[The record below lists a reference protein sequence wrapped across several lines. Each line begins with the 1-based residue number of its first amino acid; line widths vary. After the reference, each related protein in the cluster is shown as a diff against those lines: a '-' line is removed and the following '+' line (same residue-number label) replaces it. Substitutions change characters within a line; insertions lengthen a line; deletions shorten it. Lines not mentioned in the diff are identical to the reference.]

1 MHLLKF
7 YQLLIGNK
15 ASFLQ
20 PYTGDGQEVLYSQA
34 SLFWDKLDG
43 LSIVFILLFFLI
55 GVLAAWFYYK
65 PFNEQPNRHYL
76 PKYWWMFF
84 IASAI
89 VSFLV
94 TFGAA
99 LGIAYPRISG
109 TWTIEKRIALQN
121 AFLTLVIYLLAS
133 VFICKKC
140 TTNAYRMFL

>member
-1 MHLLKF
+1 MHFLKF
-7 YQLLIGNK
+7 YQFLIGNK

-20 PYTGDGQEVLYSQA
+20 HYTGEGQEELYSQA
-34 SLFWDKLDG
+34 SLFWDKLDS

-55 GVLAAWFYYK
+55 GVLAAWYYYK

-94 TFGAA
+94 TLGAA
-99 LGIAYPRISG
+99 LGIAYPRIDG
-109 TWTIEKRIALQN
+109 TWTIEIRIALHN
-121 AFLTLVIYLLAS
+121 AVLTLAINWLAS
-133 VFICKKC
+133 VFICKRC
-140 TTNAYRMFL
+140 ATNAYRMFL

>member
-20 PYTGDGQEVLYSQA
+20 PYTGDGQEDLYSQA

-109 TWTIEKRIALQN
+109 TWTIEMRIALQN
-121 AFLTLVIYLLAS
+121 ALLTLVIYLLAS

>member
-20 PYTGDGQEVLYSQA
+20 PYTGDGQEDLYSQA

-55 GVLAAWFYYK
+55 GVLAAWFYYM

-109 TWTIEKRIALQN
+109 TWTIEMRIALQN

>member
-20 PYTGDGQEVLYSQA
+20 SYTGEGQEDLYRQA
-34 SLFWDKLDG
+34 GLFWDKLDS
-43 LSIVFILLFFLI
+43 LSIVFLLLFFLI
-55 GVLAAWFYYK
+55 GVLAAWYYYK

-94 TFGAA
+94 TLGAA
-99 LGIAYPRISG
+99 LGIAYPRIDG
-109 TWTIEKRIALQN
+109 TWTIEIRIALQN
-121 AFLTLVIYLLAS
+121 AVLTLAINCLAS
-133 VFICKKC
+133 VFICKRC
-140 TTNAYRMFL
+140 ATNAYRMFL

>member
-15 ASFLQ
+15 ASFLH
-20 PYTGDGQEVLYSQA
+20 PYTGDGQEDLYSQA

-109 TWTIEKRIALQN
+109 TWTIEMRIALQN

>member
-20 PYTGDGQEVLYSQA
+20 PYTGDGQEDLYSQA

-99 LGIAYPRISG
+99 LGIANPRISG
-109 TWTIEKRIALQN
+109 TWTIEMRIALQN
-121 AFLTLVIYLLAS
+121 ALLTLVIYLLAS

>member
-20 PYTGDGQEVLYSQA
+20 PYTGDGQEDLYSQA

-99 LGIAYPRISG
+99 LCIAYPRISG
-109 TWTIEKRIALQN
+109 TWTIEMRIALQN
-121 AFLTLVIYLLAS
+121 AFLTLVIYLLADRKS
-133 VFICKKC
+133 VV
-140 TTNAYRMFL
+140 

>member
-20 PYTGDGQEVLYSQA
+20 SYTGEGQEDLYRQA
-34 SLFWDKLDG
+34 GLFWDKLDS
-43 LSIVFILLFFLI
+43 LAIVFLLLFFLI
-55 GVLAAWFYYK
+55 GVLAAWYYYK

-76 PKYWWMFF
+76 PKYWLMFF

-94 TFGAA
+94 TLGAA
-99 LGIAYPRISG
+99 LGIAYPRIEG
-109 TWTIEKRIALQN
+109 TWTIEIRIALQN
-121 AFLTLVIYLLAS
+121 AVLTLAINWLAS
-133 VFICKKC
+133 VFICKRC
-140 TTNAYRMFL
+140 ATNAYRMFL